1 MFVSFDM
8 QRNDES
14 VIIREN
20 QTQYVLF
27 IAVVNNVLRARF
39 GASCDAGFGGAQF
52 RVTGLGR
59 DAAHVKVELG
69 EVHVAAVAPVF
80 APRVLDDPV
89 FAIIV
94 VVVPARH
101 QHVVVKILGRR
112 EAPVVAVHSCNT
124 TPVTR
129 TSVDK

>member
-1 MFVSFDM
+1 MFVSFHM
-8 QRNDES
+8 QINDES

-52 RVTGLGR
+52 GVTGLGR
-59 DAAHVKVELG
+59 DAAHVKVELR
-69 EVHVAAVAPVF
+69 EVNVTAVAPVF

-112 EAPVVAVHSCNT
+112 EAPVVVVHS
-124 TPVTR
+124 
-129 TSVDK
+129 